1 MTRTQRPFP
10 IAFRLLATA
19 CALLVLAVSA
29 TAASADEPT
38 KQDVIDAREE
48 KQAAEARLDAQRDE
62 LEAIQM
68 RLTEQAF
75 EVDRIEGLVEQTTAE
90 LLQVKQRIDR
100 NAVRYR
106 SLRRQLNDRAA
117 EAFMDGP
124 GSNLDLV
131 LDATSFSELSDRLEF
146 VDAVN
151 ASDASLAQEVANIG
165 YELGLDEDRL
175 NELQERQRAHATAAR
190 ELEAKIQDELQRAEA
205 LKAQLAVEAED
216 YADKY
221 AKTQKAYE
229 ELLER
234 ISVSSHSNVP
244 MPPGWAN
251 VLQACPVAAPRAF
264 GDGFGAPR
272 YVGGYHPHRGIDIVA
287 AEGTKVYAPFDG
299 VATDATNSLGG
310 IAVKVAGKYG
320 YVYNAHLKSIARL
333 GPVNAGDLIGYVSST
348 GLAGGTTPHD
358 HFEFWPN
365 VIPSNWPASYYGYS
379 QIDGAINPYPLLV
392 AACG

>member
-29 TAASADEPT
+29 TAASADDPT
-38 KQDVIDAREE
+38 KQDVIDARQA

-100 NAVRYR
+100 NAVRYG

-175 NELQERQRAHATAAR
+175 SELQERQRAHATAAR
-190 ELEAKIQDELQRAEA
+190 ELKAKIQDELQRAEA

-287 AEGTKVYAPFDG
+287 AEGTPVYAPFDG

-320 YVYNAHLKSIARL
+320 YVYNAHLKSIAKL
-333 GPVNAGDLIGYVSST
+333 GPVHAGDVIGYVSST

>member
-29 TAASADEPT
+29 TAASADDPT
-38 KQDVIDAREE
+38 KQDVIDAR
-48 KQAAEARLDAQRDE
+48 QAKHSAQARLDAQRDQ
-62 LEAIQM
+62 LEAIQS
-68 RLTEQAF
+68 RLTSQAF

-90 LLQVKQRIDR
+90 LLATEQRIDR
-100 NAVRYR
+100 NDHRYR
-106 SLRRQLNDRAA
+106 TLRRQLNDRAA

-131 LDATSFSELSDRLEF
+131 LDATSFAELSDRLEF

-165 YELGLDEDRL
+165 YELELDRERL
-175 NELQERQRAHATAAR
+175 TELQQRQEARQTAA
-190 ELEAKIQDELQRAEA
+190 DELLEQIQRDLERAEA
-205 LKAQLAVEAED
+205 IKAQLAVEAEE

-221 AKTQKAYE
+221 VKTEKAYE
-229 ELLER
+229 EFLER

-244 MPPGWAN
+244 MPAGWAN
-251 VLQACPVAAPRAF
+251 VLQVCPVDQPRAF

-272 YVGGYHPHRGIDIVA
+272 YVGGYHPHRGVDIVA
-287 AEGTKVYAPFDG
+287 PEGTPIRAAFDG
-299 VATDATNSLGG
+299 VAEIATNTYGG
-310 IAVKVAGKYG
+310 RSVKVFGKYG
-320 YVYNAHLKSIARL
+320 YTYNAHMSSIGKVGA
-333 GPVNAGDLIGYVSST
+333 VQANDIIGYVGSD
-348 GLAGGTTPHD
+348 GLAGGTTPHN

-365 VIPSNWPASYYGYS
+365 VPPANWPASYYGYS